1 MLKRWPIAF
10 LLIAATL
17 LLVACGGGSASEP
30 VTDAESAEVR
40 AELQDRSFRQFEPHV
55 DGDPRRGV
63 IVSFLGPLSL
73 WAQYAEGQRALNE
86 WEIVADEY
94 RIEKHGDTSVV
105 TVHFEDP
112 RSTQNLP
119 TQCAN
124 CIDTAGI
131 SISIRDYD
139 DRGSADFKI
148 NDPNNVLPSP
158 FPVFE
163 SWTEFGEDEYF
174 NGG

>member
-1 MLKRWPIAF
+1 M
-10 LLIAATL
+10 
-17 LLVACGGGSASEP
+17 G
-30 VTDAESAEVR
+30 
-40 AELQDRSFRQFEPHV
+40 DRTAR
-55 DGDPRRGV
+55 
-63 IVSFLGPLSL
+63 
-73 WAQYAEGQRALNE
+73 
-86 WEIVADEY
+86 EY
-94 RIEKHGDTSVV
+94 RIEKHGDTSEV
-105 TVHFEDP
+105 TLYFVDP
-112 RSTQNLP
+112 RSTQSLP
-119 TQCAN
+119 TQCED

-139 DRGSADFKI
+139 DKGSSDFKI